1 MKRNQ
6 LTMIGK
12 ALLKMIL
19 CLLFI
24 GSLSIA
30 ANYGLIWIIALCV
43 VIFAGYMLS
52 MIDWRK
58 LWNRWKR

>member
-1 MKRNQ
+1 MKRNT
-6 LTMIGK
+6 LSMIGK
-12 ALLKMIL
+12 AILKMLL

-30 ANYGLIWIIALCV
+30 ANYGFIWIIALSV
-43 VIFAGYMLS
+43 VIFVGYMLS

-58 LWNRWKR
+58 LWNNWKR